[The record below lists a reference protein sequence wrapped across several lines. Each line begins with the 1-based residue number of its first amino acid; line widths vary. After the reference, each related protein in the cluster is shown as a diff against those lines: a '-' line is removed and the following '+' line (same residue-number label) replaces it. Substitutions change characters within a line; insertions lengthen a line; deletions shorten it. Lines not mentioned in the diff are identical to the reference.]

1 MLLVTLFSLL
11 FSSPAPAR
19 EQFSADQPRYSVRG
33 TVVNSGTGEPI
44 RGALVQ
50 FYSDRQRSQLT
61 GADGTFQ
68 FDQIPAGMFP
78 IQLRKPGYFS
88 TQELPSGRMQTLM
101 LTSGPDQPPA
111 VLKLVPEGVIFGR
124 VTGDAGE
131 PLEYLPVQL
140 LSERVE
146 NGHKTRTV
154 WRGNSTNE
162 EGQFRLAEL
171 QPGTYFL
178 FVGPSPQPASFS
190 GSAARPNAQGYPA
203 VFYPGGSDISS
214 AAPIQITPGKHLEL
228 NISLARQPFYRISGT
243 VSGYAQESGV
253 NLQFFNAAGQSID
266 SGLEFDPRTGV
277 FRSKWVPAGQI
288 IISAFS
294 SDPKAQQTY
303 SASQTVNVVSD
314 RAGIHLALVPNV
326 TIPVNMRLERTR
338 NDSPRQFFSGVKT
351 SFGSPPE
358 DAPPAR
364 VVLIPTDP
372 AGFRTQYGSEFLG
385 PEENRSLGIR
395 NVLPGTYRV
404 EIDPNGPYYVESAR
418 LGLSDLLAGTLTI
431 APGSSVESLE
441 ILLRDDGAS
450 LEGSVSLNRQ
460 RVAGS
465 ILVIPVSRPGP
476 VVLTFCGPDGRFRVE
491 NLAPGSYRVLALD
504 HGDNFEYANP
514 EALRKYSSGAQE
526 VSLGPNQSS
535 KVELQLLRTEEQNP

>member
-1 MLLVTLFSLL
+1 MFLVTLLTLL
-11 FSSPAPAR
+11 LGLPTAAAR
-19 EQFSADQPRYSVRG
+19 QFSADQPRYSVRG
-33 TVVNSGTGEPI
+33 TVVNSVTGEPV

-50 FYSDRQRSQLT
+50 FYSDRQRSQLS

-78 IQLRKPGYFS
+78 IQLRKPGFFS
-88 TQELPSGRMQTLM
+88 TQELPSGRMQALM

-140 LSERVE
+140 LSERIE
-146 NGHKTRTV
+146 NGRKTRTV

-214 AAPIQITPGKHLEL
+214 AAPIQVTPGKHLEL
-228 NISLARQPFYRISGT
+228 NINLARQPFYRISGT
-243 VSGYAQESGV
+243 VSGYAQEIGV
-253 NLQFFNAAGQSID
+253 NLQFFNAAGQSMA
-266 SGLEFDPRTGV
+266 SGFEFDPRTGV
-277 FRSKWVPAGQI
+277 FRSKWVPAGQVTVT
-288 IISAFS
+288 AS
-294 SDPKAQQTY
+294 SNDVKTQQTY
-303 SASQTVNVVSD
+303 SASQTVNVASD
-314 RAGIHLALVPNV
+314 RLGITLALVPNV

-338 NDSPRQFFSGVKT
+338 NDSPRQFFSAVT
-351 SFGSPPE
+351 SSGSPPQ
-358 DAPPAR
+358 DSPPAR
-364 VVLIPTDP
+364 VVLIPLE
-372 AGFRTQYGSEFLG
+372 AVGFRTQYGSEFLG

-465 ILVIPVSRPGP
+465 VLVIPVSRTGP
-476 VVLTFCGPDGRFRVE
+476 VMLTFCGPDGRFRVE

-504 HGDNFEYANP
+504 HADNFEYTNP
-514 EALRKYSSGAQE
+514 EALRKYSSGEQE

-535 KVELQLLRTEEQNP
+535 KIELQLLRTEEQNP